1 MCHLIACLFVLV
13 VACVVASDISTR
25 EDFFLFSVNRG
36 EGKCSLQRPFRLIH
50 DIFTGYTAQLLV
62 MTRVFALMEHLL
74 RLRNDTSPRLS
85 LVLPPL
91 CGRIVHG
98 GDGTDTAYRWSDYLD
113 VDSIRTHLTGLHR
126 VVDAVDHGA
135 RVDVA
140 LHVQIVRKTDYKA
153 RHWELM
159 AVCDE
164 SSREDAEFTHLCLP
178 LQPATLTCV
187 DSFLDADFVDAH
199 TYIHG
204 LYDQPAVSRDDCETS
219 AGRSVAFL
227 RAESITWG
235 MVWFSDRLDRAM
247 AALRPSAQLRSL
259 ADDALASL
267 REGRDCASGV
277 CLRQWS
283 TGAAVSHCRSL
294 ALAVHWRRNN
304 FAYVHTATSPSPATL
319 AAQLATVALDAADEC
334 VLLLTDASS
343 NDINALDRALAVRG
357 WDSNRMVSLRDQR
370 GHLRGMLPQA
380 MLEIEKTIAI
390 EAAARFLGTPPSSVS
405 LWISRMRVLRGH
417 AEASNGNLTPDSQ

>member
-1 MCHLIACLFVLV
+1 MVLFADL
-13 VACVVASDISTR
+13 
-25 EDFFLFSVNRG
+25 
-36 EGKCSLQRPFRLIH
+36 
-50 DIFTGYTAQLLV
+50 GYTAQLLV
-62 MTRVFALMEHLL
+62 MTRVFALVEHLL
-74 RLRNDTSPRLS
+74 RLRNGTAPPLS

-113 VDSIRTHLTGLHR
+113 VDSINAHLTGLHR

-140 LHVQIVRKTDYKA
+140 LHVQIVRQTDYKA
-153 RHWELM
+153 MHWEPM
-159 AVCDE
+159 SACGDGA
-164 SSREDAEFTHLCLP
+164 RDDAELTHLCLP
-178 LQPATLTCV
+178 LQPATLACV
-187 DSFLDADFVDAH
+187 DAFLDADFVDAH
-199 TYIHG
+199 TYIHR
-204 LYDQPAVSRDDCETS
+204 LFDQPVVSRDDCDAA

-235 MVWFSDRLDRAM
+235 LVWFSDRLDRAM
-247 AALRPSAQLRSL
+247 AALRPSAKLRAL

-267 REGRDCASGV
+267 RAGGECSASGV

-283 TGAAVSHCRSL
+283 TGAAVPHCRSL

-304 FAYVHTATSPSPATL
+304 FAYVHTATSPSSATL
-319 AAQLATVALDAADEC
+319 AAQLASTAFDADDEC

-343 NDINALDRALAVRG
+343 GDRSALERALAQRG
-357 WDSNRMVSLRDQR
+357 WNADRLVSLRDTR
-370 GHLRGMLPQA
+370 IHLRGMLPQA

-390 EAAARFLGTPPSSVS
+390 EAASRFLGTPPSSVS
-405 LWISRMRVLRGH
+405 LWISRMRVQRGH
-417 AEASNGNLTPDSQ
+417 AASSNGELTPDTQTQ